1 MSWTTCPL
9 VQLFAVRWSS
19 HCWLNNIQYSICNIA
34 RVRHRSHDD
43 TMNQRIF
50 FDSLLW
56 ITNVWN
62 QSWIISSP
70 TFVPPFD
77 DEPATQRHFPSE
89 AVFFMSMTG
98 QLLDAK
104 LFFVSMIL
112 WCRVSQLACK
122 HWQVWPPSMRSCAH
136 PESDSD
142 WCERCVKCY
151 CTRFNCSYALMHLWP
166 VYIGL
171 TALKVHCDGKYQ
183 KGWKKKTSAAVLE
196 FGRLSHYCHT
206 HTHTKICRDYFQV
219 WS

>member
-1 MSWTTCPL
+1 MFSVSQYLVSRRLNLSHSQSHTVLTRTQPTRPSTIPCMSWTTCPL

-142 WCERCVKCY
+142 WCERCVKCLLY
-151 CTRFNCSYALMHLWP
+151 T
-166 VYIGL
+166 I
-171 TALKVHCDGKYQ
+171 
-183 KGWKKKTSAAVLE
+183 
-196 FGRLSHYCHT
+196 
-206 HTHTKICRDYFQV
+206 
-219 WS
+219 

>member
-1 MSWTTCPL
+1 MDHF
-9 VQLFAVRWSS
+9 FANLCSAIW
-19 HCWLNNIQYSICNIA
+19 WWACNA
-34 RVRHRSHDD
+34 APFSFRSCVFHVHD
-43 TMNQRIF
+43 
-50 FDSLLW
+50 W
-56 ITNVWN
+56 
-62 QSWIISSP
+62 P
-70 TFVPPFD
+70 TPWCQVI
-77 DEPATQRHFPSE
+77 
-89 AVFFMSMTG
+89 
-98 QLLDAK
+98 
-104 LFFVSMIL
+104 FVSMIL

-151 CTRFNCSYALMHLWP
+151 CTRFNCSYALMHLCP

>member
-1 MSWTTCPL
+1 MAIRAL
-9 VQLFAVRWSS
+9 DGA
-19 HCWLNNIQYSICNIA
+19 NNIPYSICYIA
-34 RVRHRSHDD
+34 YLHHCSHDAIK
-43 TMNQRIF
+43 RIF
-50 FDSLLW
+50 FDSSLW

-62 QSWIISSP
+62 QSWIISSS

-142 WCERCVKCY
+142 WCERWGKCSLYTDLRFVKKF
-151 CTRFNCSYALMHLWP
+151 TRLDIRA
-166 VYIGL
+166 
-171 TALKVHCDGKYQ
+171 
-183 KGWKKKTSAAVLE
+183 KGPKILHTKKTQIAIIFTQKA
-196 FGRLSHYCHT
+196 T
-206 HTHTKICRDYFQV
+206 A
-219 WS
+219 